1 MKRTIVSLMLIYL
14 MAFNIEAQNNND
26 KTTHV
31 VSPGQTLFF
40 ISKMYGLSIDEIR
53 KLNPQI
59 QDDLIIRPDDVL
71 NIAAPKAV
79 KPSAEV
85 GFETYTVQSKET
97 LYSISKKFN
106 VTVDELIQM
115 NNLQSPS
122 INVGQVLKVKKIN
135 LNKEAIFTPEKI
147 EKKVETPKTEP
158 VKTEVK
164 TAPVQPEVKSV
175 PTQPEAKPAAPVTQ
189 PVKTGNEVSKPKV
202 EHPIEKTDSQLLKL
216 LFDSYE
222 AGGNTL
228 KKEKGIANFL
238 DQSSG
243 NTYLALVN
251 GVPEGEVI
259 RVRNL
264 MNNKVVYLKVL
275 GSIPPKDAEK
285 NIGLKI
291 SKAAAVELNVIEE
304 RFLAE
309 WSWFEVKAEK
319 KLKTE
324 GMNFSD
330 F

>member
-1 MKRTIVSLMLIYL
+1 MKRTIVSLMLIFL
-14 MAFNIEAQNNND
+14 MAFNVEAQNNND

-31 VSPGQTLFF
+31 VYPGQTLFF

-53 KLNPQI
+53 RLNPQI
-59 QDDLIIRPDDVL
+59 QDDLIIRPDDIL
-71 NIAAPKAV
+71 NVAAQKAV

-85 GFETYTVQSKET
+85 GFETYIVQSKET

-106 VTVDELIQM
+106 VAVDELIQM

-147 EKKVETPKTEP
+147 EKKVEAPKSES

-164 TAPVQPEVKSV
+164 TAPVESEVKNM
-175 PTQPEAKPAAPVTQ
+175 PIKPEAKTTTQVSQ
-189 PVKTGNEVSKPKV
+189 PVKNGNEVSKPNV
-202 EHPIEKTDSQLLKL
+202 AHPIEKSDSQLLKL

-222 AGGNTL
+222 VGGNTL

-238 DQSSG
+238 DQNSG
-243 NTYLALVN
+243 NSYLALVN

-275 GSIPPKDAEK
+275 GAIPPKDAEK
-285 NIGLKI
+285 NVGLKI

-309 WSWFEVKAEK
+309 WSWFEVSAEK
-319 KLKTE
+319 KLNTE
-324 GMNFSD
+324 GINFND